1 MNEIWD
7 IYDVQ
12 PIKYSLENIE
22 SISRNLLKA
31 KSIYIHG
38 DGSIGKTHVV
48 RNLLKQLE
56 IDSLYFDINNAKDRT
71 LFNELLI
78 IILGTS
84 IF

>member
-12 PIKYSLENIE
+12 PIKYSLVNIE
-22 SISRNLLKA
+22 SISRNLSKA

-38 DGSIGKTHVV
+38 DGALVKH
-48 RNLLKQLE
+48 
-56 IDSLYFDINNAKDRT
+56 T
-71 LFNELLI
+71 LCV
-78 IILGTS
+78 